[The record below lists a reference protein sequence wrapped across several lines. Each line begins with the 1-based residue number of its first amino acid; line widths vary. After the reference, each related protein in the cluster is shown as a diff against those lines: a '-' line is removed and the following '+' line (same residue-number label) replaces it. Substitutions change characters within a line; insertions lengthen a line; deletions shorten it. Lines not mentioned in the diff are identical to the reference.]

1 MNLNFKTI
9 CSAAVLCFVGNVF
22 AMDSNSLKEN
32 SSNSKEFSQFIPI
45 RQANHTQNKEILKN
59 EYKKL
64 IAAVKK
70 KDIKTLESLI
80 GQGVDIDETVFGNFS
95 TPLKKAVKKGYTDVI
110 TFLLNNGADPNKAPK
125 VLNFAV
131 NTGNKDLVEL
141 ALAKGANPN
150 KALKLA
156 VNSGNKDLVEL
167 ALLKGADP
175 NVQDKENNSM
185 LMLALKKEYIEIAR
199 LFLSNSCSDHILDFI
214 YAGKSKQPMSN
225 DSIKLKERLAI
236 FKNYDTPNEKGE
248 SPLIQAIRNLKHSD
262 LQEILTLLL
271 KNKLVLNRIDSS
283 TGYSVLTLAKLNER
297 GEEIIKLLEDAGARD
312 VYIEP
317 LESPIIRLYKYC
329 LDKSNNLSWSD
340 LKFENEIKK
349 GKFGC
354 FITIDRGDGNDKEV
368 YDNGKSY
375 NSKEEAQNKT
385 ADYTLRKLMKNKG
398 LPAPDNRGPVK
409 KLNDYCLDKST
420 PINLSDITYIRDIN
434 EDNTCNCKIKLKD
447 EIFDLNLRCK
457 TEMEAERII
466 AEYVYNLL
474 VAKAKNGEASSSGTN

>member
-1 MNLNFKTI
+1 
-9 CSAAVLCFVGNVF
+9 
-22 AMDSNSLKEN
+22 
-32 SSNSKEFSQFIPI
+32 
-45 RQANHTQNKEILKN
+45 KN
-59 EYKKL
+59 EYEQL
-64 IAAVKK
+64 IEAVKN
-70 KDIKTLESLI
+70 KDIKMLKSLI

-95 TPLKKAVKKGYTDVI
+95 TPLKKAVKRGYTDVI

-125 VLNFAV
+125 VLKFAV

-167 ALLKGADP
+167 ALLKGANP
-175 NVQDKENNSM
+175 NVLDKENNSM
-185 LMLALKKEYIEIAR
+185 LMLALKKEYIEIAK
-199 LFLSNSCSDHILDFI
+199 LFLSNSCSGHILDFI
-214 YAGKSKQPMSN
+214 KNKQPMSN

-271 KNKLVLNRIDSS
+271 KNKLELNRIDSS

-312 VYIEP
+312 VYMEP
-317 LESPIIRLYKYC
+317 LESPVVRLYKYC
-329 LDKSNNLSWSD
+329 VDKSNNLSLSD
-340 LKFENEIKK
+340 LKFEYKIKPK
-349 GKFGC
+349 GKFSC
-354 FITIDRGDGNDKEV
+354 FITIDRGNGNDKEV

-375 NSKEEAQNKT
+375 NSKKEARKKI
-385 ADYTLRKLMKNKG
+385 ADYTLCKLMENEG
-398 LPAPDNRGPVK
+398 LPVPDNRGPVK
-409 KLNDYCLDKST
+409 KLDDYCLDKST
-420 PINLSDITYIRDIN
+420 PINLSDITYIYDKYA
-434 EDNTCNCKIKLKD
+434 DGTCNCKIKLKD

-457 TEMEAERII
+457 TETEAKRII
-466 AEYVYNLL
+466 AEHVYNLL
-474 VAKAKNGEASSSGTN
+474 VAKNGEASSSGTN